1 MTARATMTSHRLETE
16 PGSEVFP
23 YGGDVSPPSGSGGD
37 LPPPPAQG
45 VPLGPLTRRVR
56 DIFGS
61 DVHGSPSAPVFVSP
75 THEFRCA
82 AARRTSSPNHPAMK
96 GTA

>member
-1 MTARATMTSHRLETE
+1 MTAPAIKTSHQLDTE
-16 PGSEVFP
+16 LGSEVFP

-37 LPPPPAQG
+37 LPPPPALG
-45 VPLGPLTRRVR
+45 VPLGPLTRLVR

-61 DVHGSPSAPVFVSP
+61 DVHGSPSAPVLYAP
-75 THEFRCA
+75 DRFRRA
-82 AARRTSSPNHPAMK
+82 AARRTSSTNHPAMK